1 MPGPEQSA
9 ENTGGIAGLKKPR
22 ERREMKEEE
31 EGEAMMSLAGGA
43 VHERDRGEPCGN
55 VQ

>member
-22 ERREMKEEE
+22 REKWEVMKQVK
-31 EGEAMMSLAGGA
+31 EGEVMMSLAGGA
-43 VHERDRGEPCGN
+43 LHERDRG
-55 VQ
+55 